1 LIQFALGKIGNIPVE
16 TFVHSFLHDDY
27 SLVETLNI
35 NYTCNRTCS
44 LVEETYTISLL
55 KVSRPSPESS
65 KSGEFDRPLKIV
77 KEKNKNVALKATIK
91 CMRKKL
97 STQQA
102 IVEQQRESMKQMN
115 VVIQTLEADKKRL
128 LAENNADL
136 QEAEKEVIQNSE
148 FLSLECQCCF

>member
-16 TFVHSFLHDDY
+16 TFVHSFLYDDY

-55 KVSRPSPESS
+55 KVSRPSLESS

-77 KEKNKNVALKATIK
+77 KGKKQKCSFEGESKAYEEE
-91 CMRKKL
+91 
-97 STQQA
+97 
-102 IVEQQRESMKQMN
+102 IVDTTDECRHSN
-115 VVIQTLEADKKRL
+115 LRGG
-128 LAENNADL
+128 
-136 QEAEKEVIQNSE
+136 QEEIVG
-148 FLSLECQCCF
+148 